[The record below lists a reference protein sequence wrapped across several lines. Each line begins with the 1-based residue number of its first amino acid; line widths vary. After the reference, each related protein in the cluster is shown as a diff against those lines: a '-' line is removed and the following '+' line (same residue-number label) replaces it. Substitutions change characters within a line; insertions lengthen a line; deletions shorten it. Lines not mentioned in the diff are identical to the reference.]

1 MTPAAASFNAT
12 LAANAAHHGAQQQVT
27 IAGTDYD
34 AIIEEIASDEIV
46 VLGGT
51 GERGGFRA
59 HCRVSDFAS
68 QPTKFAEISYD
79 GTELRI
85 LSVVKTNQAV
95 YTFVAGD
102 PVTNE

>member
-1 MTPAAASFNAT
+1 MTPAAASFEAT
-12 LAANAAHHGAQQQVT
+12 LTANAAHHGAQQQVT
-27 IAGTDYD
+27 IADTAYD
-34 AIIEEIASDEIV
+34 AIVEEITADEVV

-59 HCRVSDFAS
+59 HCRAADFSS
-68 QPTKFAEISYD
+68 QPAKFATISYD
-79 GTELRI
+79 GNELRI